1 MIPPRAR
8 LDLRP
13 FACPLTYV
21 KARIALDRLAP
32 GEVLELWLS
41 AGEPAE
47 SVPRSAEEE
56 GHRIV
61 SIEAL
66 AGEGEGAFRVL
77 LEKGAPRGEGALP

>member
-1 MIPPRAR
+1 MNAPSAR

-32 GEVLELWLS
+32 GEVLEVWLT

-47 SVPRSAEEE
+47 SVPRSAEED
-56 GHRIV
+56 GHRILV
-61 SIEAL
+61 KEAL
-66 AGEGEGAFRVL
+66 PGDSEGWRVL
-77 LEKGAPRGEGALP
+77 VEKGPAAAGFQ